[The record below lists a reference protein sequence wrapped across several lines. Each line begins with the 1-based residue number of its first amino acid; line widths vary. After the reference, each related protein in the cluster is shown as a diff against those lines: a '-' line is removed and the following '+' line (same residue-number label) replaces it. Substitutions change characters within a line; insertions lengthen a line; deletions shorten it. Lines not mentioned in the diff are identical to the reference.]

1 MLETTYNKSRCLQL
15 LRKDESFSHN
25 AIQFLGNC
33 YSMLSESDT
42 YCDLIPNIGVSNE
55 LGING
60 DREDVFMGKSNVK
73 LFWILFGY
81 H

>member
-1 MLETTYNKSRCLQL
+1 M
-15 LRKDESFSHN
+15 DESYTHN

-60 DREDVFMGKSNVK
+60 DREKVFYG
-73 LFWILFGY
+73 
-81 H
+81 